1 MVEALAMLRLA
12 SDAHGAAPDV
22 NLDKLSRTCF
32 ELWNDADV

>member
-12 SDAHGAAPDV
+12 SVAHGAAPDV
-22 NLDKLSRTCF
+22 NLDKLSRACF